1 VTRQR
6 DALAALLAE
15 VADFRDAQQLHALLR
30 ARGQRIGLTT
40 VYRQLT
46 AMAAAGEVDTL
57 RGADGQVR
65 YRRCAT
71 ARHHHHLVCRDCG
84 RTVEVAGPAV
94 ERWSA
99 AVAAQ
104 HDFTDVTHTAEVFGR
119 CPDCRQAAQA
129 RPNRRS
135 RLA

>member
-1 VTRQR
+1 MTRQR
-6 DALAALLAE
+6 DALAALLSE
-15 VADFRDAQQLHALLR
+15 VVDFRDAQQLHALLR

-71 ARHHHHLVCRDCG
+71 ASHHHHLVCRDCG
-84 RTVEVAGPAV
+84 RTIEVAGPAV

-104 HDFTDVTHTAEVFGR
+104 HDFADVTHTAEVFGR
-119 CPDCRQAAQA
+119 CPNCRQTAQA